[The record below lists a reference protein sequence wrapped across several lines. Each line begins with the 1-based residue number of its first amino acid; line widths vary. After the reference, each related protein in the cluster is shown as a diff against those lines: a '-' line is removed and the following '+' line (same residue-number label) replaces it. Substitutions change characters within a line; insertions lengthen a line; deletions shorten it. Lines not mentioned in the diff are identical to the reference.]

1 MNYYWKR
8 LIETAS
14 ELGLEREDLSEFSPL
29 HNARRHTAIF
39 REPSLNN
46 DILTVTLI
54 DSYTFESEFEQACQK
69 GLQTLREY
77 ASWK

>member
-14 ELGLEREDLSEFSPL
+14 ELGLEREDLSEFSHL
-29 HNARRHTAIF
+29 HNTRRHTAVF
-39 REPSLNN
+39 REPGLSNV
-46 DILTVTLI
+46 ILVVTVL
-54 DSYTFESEFEQACQK
+54 DSYTFEAEFERDCQK
-69 GLQTLREY
+69 GLQTLQEY